1 MMIIK
6 LAWRNLWRNKK
17 RSIIT
22 ISSIAIAVFLAVFM
36 RSMQLGMYDNMIGN
50 VVGSYTGYIQVHAQ
64 NFWNEQNLENTLVLD
79 KKLTEKIKSVKG
91 IEHIIP
97 RLQTFSLA
105 SSNELSK
112 GVLIQ
117 GVVLEKEKLLVNW
130 QKRILKGTLFSVDD
144 NTIILAKGVANYF
157 KKSVGDTLVFIG
169 QGYHGMSAAG
179 KYKIC
184 GIVDMKNPKINDIS
198 VFMPLKTTQ
207 QYLSAPQRISNIVL
221 DKHKKIATESIV
233 KNLKSKLNAKEY
245 EVMSWKEMMPEL
257 EQTIIADSVGGL
269 LMVFILYMII
279 TFGIFGTVLMMTQER
294 IYELG
299 VMVSIGMKKLKLVW
313 ILLIETL
320 ILSLVGIL
328 TGTLFVTPFMFYF
341 NRYPINLAGEQAK
354 AMENFGFESTVP
366 LLTDMGIPLTHG
378 FIILGISL
386 IITLYPTITVLK
398 LNPVKAMKR

>member
-1 MMIIK
+1 MILK

-36 RSMQLGMYDNMIGN
+36 RSMQLGMYDNMIHN
-50 VVGSYTGYIQVHAQ
+50 VVGSYSGYAQVHAKD
-64 NFWNEQNLENTLVLD
+64 FWNEQNLEHSLILD
-79 KKLTEKIKSVKG
+79 EKLSQDIKSVEG
-91 IEHIIP
+91 VAHIIP

-105 SSNELSK
+105 SSDALSK

-117 GVVLEKEKLLVNW
+117 GVELEKEKLLVDW
-130 QKRILKGTLFSVDD
+130 QKRIVSGELFAKNE
-144 NTIILAKGVANYF
+144 NTIILAKGVAHYF

-198 VFMPLKTTQ
+198 VFMPLKITQ
-207 QYLSAPQRISNIVL
+207 EYLSAPDRITNLII
-221 DKHKKIATESIV
+221 DKNKEISTEKV
-233 KNLKSKLNAKEY
+233 VGNLLTSLSSDHF
-245 EVMSWKEMMPEL
+245 EVMSWKEMLPEL
-257 EQTIIADSVGGL
+257 EQTILADSVGGL

-299 VMVSIGMKKLKLVW
+299 VMVSIGMKKMKLVW
-313 ILLIETL
+313 ILIIETL
-320 ILSLVGIL
+320 ILTLVGIISGAL
-328 TGTLFVTPFMFYF
+328 LVAPFVFYF
-341 NRYPINLAGEQAK
+341 NRNPISLVGDQAQV
-354 AMENFGFESTVP
+354 MENFGFESTIP
-366 LLTDMGIPLTHG
+366 LLTDFDIPLTHG
-378 FIILGISL
+378 L
-386 IITLYPTITVLK
+386 IIFCVSVVISIYPTVTILK
-398 LNPVKAMKR
+398 LDPVKAMKR